1 MLYIAARKV
10 WSVTRWI
17 WVTLIVVFLVSLAA
31 NLAVVQTATVSK
43 TVLASLLLW
52 FALFGFAQIGILV
65 VFGLFLITTVSAWVI
80 TMLEKRKHNKGKG
93 STSDSQLRH
102 YLLNEGIDASLEQA
116 TNDFVGRHFLFDEV
130 DKWLKSSTIQSGYL
144 VIEAEP
150 GFGKTAF
157 IAALVKRSGWIH
169 HYVDLKRGI
178 NKPQEFLENVCAQ
191 LIIRYKLPTTRIQD
205 VEVRPNTVLDK
216 LLTDVVSK
224 ARNKPVVILVDALDE
239 ASDTG
244 LTDGANR
251 LFLPPSLPIGVFIIV
266 TTRPE
271 APSTSPEEKAAKRS
285 VLEVNP
291 VKVLPIKGTDPRNKA
306 DVRKYIGKYI
316 REHHSV
322 MNQRMAEWN
331 MSTSQFVEMLLQKS
345 EGNFLYTVLV
355 LRDVYAGAITRET
368 IDDLDHLPDGL
379 RGYYLSHWRRMKVS
393 SPERFEHLY
402 KPVACF
408 LAAAQAP
415 LSVREIAR
423 FTGLTPDE
431 VNIVLHEWRQFFGVS
446 KSKDGEPDYRFY
458 HASFRDF
465 LYEEESVGLKHY
477 YERIKADF
485 YRSMGIRPEW
495 ELNK

>member
-10 WSVTRWI
+10 WSATRWI
-17 WVTLIVVFLVSLAA
+17 WLTLIFAFLVTLAA
-31 NLAVVQTATVSK
+31 NLAVVQRTDVSK
-43 TVLASLLLW
+43 TVLMSLLHW
-52 FALFGFAQIGILV
+52 FALFSFIQIGILI
-65 VFGLFLITTVSAWVI
+65 VFGLFLITTISAWVI
-80 TMLEKRKHNKGKG
+80 TVLEKKKHHKGKDI
-93 STSDSQLRH
+93 TSDSQLRH
-102 YLLNEGIDASLEQA
+102 YLLNEGIDASLEQV

-266 TTRPE
+266 TTR
-271 APSTSPEEKAAKRS
+271 
-285 VLEVNP
+285 
-291 VKVLPIKGTDPRNKA
+291 
-306 DVRKYIGKYI
+306 
-316 REHHSV
+316 
-322 MNQRMAEWN
+322 
-331 MSTSQFVEMLLQKS
+331 
-345 EGNFLYTVLV
+345 
-355 LRDVYAGAITRET
+355 
-368 IDDLDHLPDGL
+368 
-379 RGYYLSHWRRMKVS
+379 
-393 SPERFEHLY
+393 
-402 KPVACF
+402 
-408 LAAAQAP
+408 
-415 LSVREIAR
+415 
-423 FTGLTPDE
+423 
-431 VNIVLHEWRQFFGVS
+431 
-446 KSKDGEPDYRFY
+446 
-458 HASFRDF
+458 
-465 LYEEESVGLKHY
+465 
-477 YERIKADF
+477 
-485 YRSMGIRPEW
+485 
-495 ELNK
+495 